1 MAQQPLQYGAS
12 AQASQGPE
20 TIQPPGS
27 QQPQFGSQGGQQ
39 QVAQPAGM
47 TQQGSMGIRFEA
59 GITNEMQTA
68 LFDIAE
74 SIKVC
79 EWCADQC
86 LDEGPG
92 MATCVRLCEDVT
104 EIGALNLELG
114 ARDSMFSLDAAELF
128 LSAAEACRDEC
139 ARHSHAHC
147 QDCAQVLDR
156 AVQSTRQLLSSF
168 GGGGMAGGQ
177 VGGGQSMGGMQ
188 SSVGQF

>member
-1 MAQQPLQYGAS
+1 MRQQRQYGAS
-12 AQASQGPE
+12 EQASQP
-20 TIQPPGS
+20 TAI
-27 QQPQFGSQGGQQ
+27 GGQQ
-39 QVAQPAGM
+39 PTGATQGTPPGAP
-47 TQQGSMGIRFEA
+47 QQGMPTGLRFEE
-59 GITNEMQTA
+59 GVTNEMQMA
-68 LFDIAE
+68 LFDVTEAV
-74 SIKVC
+74 KVC

-128 LSAAEACRDEC
+128 VSAAEACRDEC
-139 ARHSHAHC
+139 AQHSHAHC

-168 GGGGMAGGQ
+168 GGGGMAGGRTGSSQQ